1 MTTSRDQPDTEQ
13 LVERA
18 SRGDDRA
25 RQALLIRF
33 HDRLI
38 RMAAVRLD
46 RRLAPR
52 IDPADIVQEA
62 LLEASRDLS
71 DYLRDRPLPFHA
83 WLRQYVNQRIS
94 KLHRHHLGAQ
104 RRSIRREEA
113 ADWHLPDESSALLA
127 ERLIARESSP
137 SQRLLREELR
147 VRVQAALDR
156 LGPRDRE
163 VIILRHL
170 EQLSTAETAEV
181 LGITESAVKKRH
193 LRALERLRALW
204 GTDDIEDEGHR

>member
-1 MTTSRDQPDTEQ
+1 MTKSQHEPDTAE

-18 SRGDDRA
+18 SGGDDRA
-25 RQALLIRF
+25 RQALLIR
-33 HDRLI
+33 HYERLV

-52 IDPADIVQEA
+52 VDPADVVQEA
-62 LLEASRDLS
+62 MLEASQNLS

-83 WLRQYVNQRIS
+83 WLRQYVGQRIS
-94 KLHRHHLGAQ
+94 KLHRHHLGTQ
-104 RRSIRREEA
+104 RRSVRREEA
-113 ADWHLPDESSALLA
+113 GDWYLPEESTALLA
-127 ERLIARESSP
+127 GRLVDRETSP
-137 SQRLLREELR
+137 SRRIQREELR
-147 VRVQAALDR
+147 ERVQAALAR

-170 EQLSTAETAEV
+170 EQLSTAEAAEV
-181 LGITESAVKKRH
+181 LGISEAAVKKRH

-204 GTDDIEDEGHR
+204 GTED